1 MSYIFQ
7 DWAAN
12 KGNLKGRLV
21 MVLFRLARPASINTL
36 FRIIW
41 LPYLAFYKVFVEWI
55 LCIELPHWTT
65 VGPGLVLGHGQALV
79 VNGCSIIGKNCFIR
93 HCTTLGNIRKADG
106 SYSGSPI
113 IGDNVE
119 IGSNVCIIGEV
130 RVGNNVKIG
139 AGSVV
144 VKDIPDNS
152 IVVGNP
158 ARVIKTI
165 APDTPAIMPDA
176 PQQSIKEPNKEMS
189 SLNV

>member
-1 MSYIFQ
+1 MKYIFQ

-21 MVLFRLARPASINTL
+21 MVLFRLGRPASINKF
-36 FRIIW
+36 FRILW

-55 LCIELPHWTT
+55 LGIELPHWTS

-79 VNGCSIIGKNCFIR
+79 VNGCSVIGSNCFIR
-93 HCTTLGNIRKADG
+93 HSTTLGNIRKPDG

-130 RVGNNVKIG
+130 RVGNNVRIG

-144 VKDIPDNS
+144 VKDVPDNAV
-152 IVVGNP
+152 VVGNP
-158 ARVIKTI
+158 ARVVKILEPVDATNKPEAPVQPI
-165 APDTPAIMPDA
+165 AAPGKEVSAVDA
-176 PQQSIKEPNKEMS
+176 
-189 SLNV
+189 